1 MQVAFSCLLIQ
12 CTSHKVKGLAT
23 HKTSDPVNGVVSG
36 DIVMS
41 QRYALRVIHP

>member
-1 MQVAFSCLLIQ
+1 MQVAFSCLLVQ

-23 HKTSDPVNGVVSG
+23 HKTSDPVNMTNRVVSG

-41 QRYALRVIHP
+41 QR